1 MVTPGKL
8 NTLRITRQSTPGFY
22 LDGGDLGEV
31 LLPSRLAPSDV
42 KVGSELTVFVYHD
55 LDGRLLATTTRPLAM
70 VGDFAVLQVKG
81 YLRGAGVLLDLG
93 IEDDLLL
100 PQREQASP
108 VRKGE
113 PVVVFLHHDP
123 ASGRVIA
130 SSDIEQHLST
140 EPPDYAVGQPVELL
154 IVRETPLGYLAVIE
168 GAHLGLLYHQE
179 WQDRLAPG
187 QKVTGYIAAIRS
199 DGKIDLSRES
209 SGFHR
214 VTTLTDQILEALRA
228 GNGRL
233 ELDDDSPPEA
243 IRSAFGASKKAFKQA
258 VGALFRQRRIRLTQP
273 GIELVR

>member
-1 MVTPGKL
+1 MATPGKL
-8 NTLRITRQSTPGFY
+8 NVLRITRQSAPGFY
-22 LDGGDLGEV
+22 LDGGTLGEV
-31 LLPSRLAPSDV
+31 LLPLRSAPPGT
-42 KVGSELTVFVYHD
+42 KVGEELTVFLYHD
-55 LDGRLLATTTRPLAM
+55 LDGRLLATTSKPLAM
-70 VGDFAVLQVKG
+70 LGDFAVLQVKG
-81 YLRGAGVLLDLG
+81 YQRGAGVLLDWG
-93 IEDDLLL
+93 IEDELLL

-113 PVVVFLHHDP
+113 PVVVFLHQDP
-123 ASGRVIA
+123 TTGRIIA
-130 SSDIEQHLST
+130 SSDLKKHLST
-140 EPPDYAVGQPVELL
+140 EPPEYAVGQPVDLL
-154 IVRETPLGYLAVIE
+154 ITRETPLGYLAVIE

-179 WQDRLAPG
+179 WQDRLTPG
-187 QKVTGYIAAIRS
+187 QRITGYIAAIRP

-214 VTTLTDQILEALRA
+214 VTTLTDQILEALRT

-273 GIELVR
+273 GIELAR